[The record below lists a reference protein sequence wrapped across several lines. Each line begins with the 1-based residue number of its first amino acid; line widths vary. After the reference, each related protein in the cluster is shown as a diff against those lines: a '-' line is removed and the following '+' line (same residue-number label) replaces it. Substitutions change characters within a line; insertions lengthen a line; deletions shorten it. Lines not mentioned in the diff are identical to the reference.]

1 MVIGDDGDNYEVCVD
16 VDDDAGGDLDDDD
29 DAGDDLDDDDDDAGG
44 DLDEAQMVYLV
55 QPLAARAPHYTRSAF
70 PGPLDHHHPHHAN
83 YDDYNAS
90 DAGDDDIKWRSV
102 YLSVTKKA
110 LKPKPNCT

>member
-1 MVIGDDGDNYEVCVD
+1 MVIGDDGDNYEVCVG
-16 VDDDAGGDLDDDD
+16 VDDEAGV
-29 DAGDDLDDDDDDAGG
+29 DLDDDDDDAGG

-70 PGPLDHHHPHHAN
+70 PGLPNSPLIIILIMPVMMHH
-83 YDDYNAS
+83 AS

>member
-44 DLDEAQMVYLV
+44 DLDEA
-55 QPLAARAPHYTRSAF
+55 
-70 PGPLDHHHPHHAN
+70 
-83 YDDYNAS
+83 
-90 DAGDDDIKWRSV
+90 
-102 YLSVTKKA
+102 
-110 LKPKPNCT
+110 